1 MCLVCCVVDSKSL
14 GNVVDPLDVID
25 GITLQ
30 QLNAKLLQGNLDP
43 SEVAKATDGQRRDF
57 PDGITA
63 CGADA
68 LRFGLLAYSAQGRDV
83 NLDIQRVVAYSHF
96 GNKLWQATRFAL
108 LNFDPSFEKPQSL
121 ADVRRLVSAGGGFG
135 DRFILSRLAAA
146 VQRANGGFEQ
156 YQFAEVTT
164 AVYNFWLYELC
175 DVYLELIKPIVK
187 STDTTPASV
196 AARHSALAVLYS
208 CLRNGLLLL
217 HPLMPFISEELWHRL
232 PQAMTTEQHRSG
244 TGGRLQCGSIM
255 VERYPTVE
263 DFGVFVD
270 TDMEQLHGVIADIA
284 KSARST
290 RATLGLT
297 RKRVDM
303 YLLCSD
309 EQTAVQL
316 SLHTRDIATLSIAN
330 AVTVLA
336 AGQRSSLPA
345 GCTSSVVSPTLE
357 LFIPLR
363 GLVDFGAELVKME
376 KQLVTLQDG
385 LTSLRDKMAA
395 TGYEKSKDEVKQR
408 NADKLAA
415 DESEVVKLQAT
426 ISNFNS
432 LMSAEELVAYEVAK
446 IAIKQADAERVK
458 VGMEKIVPAGG
469 DVSKL
474 NKKIAGKYAELK
486 SEYEGLIREIEQL
499 RLKQR
504 QQQQ

>member
-1 MCLVCCVVDSKSL
+1 MLSKSL

-68 LRFGLLAYSAQGRDV
+68 LRFGLLAYSSQGRDV

-108 LNFDPSFEKPQSL
+108 LNFDTSFQKPQSL
-121 ADVRRLVSAGGGFG
+121 DDVQRLVKAGGGFG

-146 VQRANGGFEQ
+146 VQRANAGFEQ

-187 STDTTPASV
+187 STDTSAATV
-196 AARHSALAVLYS
+196 AARHSALAVLYT

-232 PQAMTTEQHRSG
+232 PQAMTTEQQKSG
-244 TGGRLQCGSIM
+244 TGGRQHCGSIM
-255 VERYPTVE
+255 VEQYPTVDE
-263 DFGVFVD
+263 FAAFVD
-270 TDMEQLHGVIADIA
+270 TDMEQLHGVIEEIA

-309 EQTAVQL
+309 ERTASQL
-316 SLHTRDIATLSIAN
+316 SPHTRDIGTLSVAN
-330 AVTVLA
+330 TVNVLA
-336 AGQRSSLPA
+336 ADQRSTLPA
-345 GCTSSVVSPTLE
+345 GCTSSVVSPAIE
-357 LFIPLR
+357 LFIPLK

-376 KQLVTLQDG
+376 KQLATLDDTIRT
-385 LTSLRDKMAA
+385 LKDKMAA
-395 TGYEKSKDEVKQR
+395 VGYEKSKDEVKTR
-408 NADKLAA
+408 NTDKLAA
-415 DESEVVKLQAT
+415 DETERAKLQST
-426 ISNFNS
+426 IDNFQG
-432 LMSAEELVAYEVAK
+432 LMSADERRGYEVQK
-446 IAIKQADAERVK
+446 IAIKEADVERLR
-458 VGMEKIVPAGG
+458 VGMEKVVPVGG
-469 DVSKL
+469 DASKL

-486 SEYEGLIREIEQL
+486 GEYEVLTSEIEQL
-499 RLKQR
+499 KLK
-504 QQQQ
+504 QQQQQQQQGSQ